1 MTKRNKYSP
10 EFKTEAI
17 NMVLNE
23 GKSVDQVGKSLGV
36 HPTSIRAWI
45 LKYKENGTQSFTGN
59 GNKTPAE
66 KEIARLLKENKE
78 LKQEREILKKATA
91 YFAKEIL

>member
-23 GKSVDQVGKSLGV
+23 GKSIDEIGNSLGV

-45 LKYKENGTQSFTGN
+45 LKYKENGTQGFTGN
-59 GNKTPAE
+59 GNQTPAE
-66 KEIARLLKENKE
+66 KEITRLLKENKE
-78 LKQEREILKKATA
+78 LKQERDILKKAT
-91 YFAKEIL
+91 LLT

>member
-17 NMVLNE
+17 KMVLNE
-23 GKSVDQVGKSLGV
+23 GKSADEVGKSLGV
-36 HPTSIRAWI
+36 HPTSIRNWV
-45 LKYKENGTQSFTGN
+45 LKVSENGDQAFPGN
-59 GNKTPAE
+59 GNQTPAE
-66 KEIARLLKENKE
+66 KEISRLLKENKE
-78 LKQEREILKKATA
+78 LKQERDILKKATA

>member
-1 MTKRNKYSP
+1 MTKRSKYSP
-10 EFKTEAI
+10 EFKTQAI

-23 GKSVDQVGKSLGV
+23 AKPIDEVAKSLGV
-36 HPTSIRAWI
+36 HPTSIRDWI
-45 LKYKENGTQSFTGN
+45 KKYKIDGTQSFTGN

-66 KEIARLLKENKE
+66 KEISRLLKEVKE
-78 LKQEREILKKATA
+78 LKQERDILKKATA

>member
-1 MTKRNKYSP
+1 MTKRSKYSP

-17 NMVLNE
+17 KMVLDE
-23 GKSVDQVGKSLGV
+23 GKSTDEVGKSLGV
-36 HPTSIRAWI
+36 HPTSIRDWI
-45 LKYKENGTQSFTGN
+45 KKYQNNGTQSFTGN

-66 KEIARLLKENKE
+66 KEISRLLKENKE
-78 LKQEREILKKATA
+78 LKQERDILKKATA

>member
-17 NMVLNE
+17 KMVLDQ
-23 GKSVDQVGKSLGV
+23 GKSPADVGSSLGV
-36 HPTSIRAWI
+36 HPASIKNWI
-45 LKYKENGTQSFTGN
+45 SKYKKSGVKSFTGN
-59 GNKTPAE
+59 GNRTPAE

>member
-23 GKSVDQVGKSLGV
+23 GKSTDEVGKSLGV
-36 HPTSIRAWI
+36 HPTSIRNWVT
-45 LKYKENGTQSFTGN
+45 KYKENGTQSFTGN

-66 KEIARLLKENKE
+66 KEISRLLKENKE
-78 LKQEREILKKATA
+78 LKQERDILKKATA

>member
-23 GKSVDQVGKSLGV
+23 GKLPNEVGKSLGV
-36 HPTSIRAWI
+36 HPTSIKNWI
-45 LKYKENGTQSFTGN
+45 SKYKKNGTQSFTGN
-59 GNKTPAE
+59 GNRTPAE

-78 LKQEREILKKATA
+78 LKQERDILKKATA